1 MRAALSAAV
10 GLLVAGALVPTAPGG
25 VRALRLDPP
34 RIELSSADDRQTVV
48 VQATLDDG
56 RTLDVTDRARLRL
69 DDPRPAALVDQTV
82 TPLVDGRTSLTAS
95 YGGRSATVPI
105 TVTAA
110 HLRRDVFFRSDVLP
124 ALTASGCNTGTC
136 HGSARGQDGFGLSLF
151 GFDPDGDQRRIT
163 LEQGSRRVHPAA
175 PDESLLLKKALG
187 AVPHTGGR
195 LLDERSPRYETIR
208 RWIAE
213 GARPDPDDVAVTTAL
228 DLHPPGAVLDA
239 AGGRQRFVLVARLSD
254 GSTRDV
260 TRDAV
265 WFSRDPACAAV
276 SADGEVRAVR
286 RGESHVTARYAT
298 FTVGVPI
305 LVVPA
310 ETARGASDALPP
322 RATDPF
328 DALVL
333 EKLARLRV
341 RPAPR
346 CDDETFVRRVHL
358 DLIGLPPTVDER
370 AAFLADPRDDRRARL
385 VDRLLAREEF
395 VDLWVMEWSDML
407 GIRSD
412 LPRNLS
418 PKAMLRYGEWLE
430 ERLRADT
437 PIDVLVRELLTA
449 DGSTLADPPAN
460 FYQVEPDPLKLAEN
474 VAQSFLGMRLQCAQ
488 CHNHPFDRWTMDDYY
503 GFAAFFA
510 QVGRKSGA
518 EPRESIVF
526 DRGAGDVKHPV
537 GGATVHPRFLGGAP
551 ADVEGKDRRRVLAE
565 WLTDGENPYF
575 ARSLV
580 NRIWARFLGVGIV
593 EPVDDFRVSNP
604 PSNEPLL
611 DALAASFVESGY
623 DLRALVRRIC
633 LTDAYQR
640 STVADE
646 TNALDERNFARR
658 HPRRLRAEVLL
669 DTICRVTETT
679 PKFAGLPKGLRAVEL
694 QDGADT
700 NEFLLTFGRPVRTTV
715 CACDVVLEPN
725 LSQALLLLN
734 GSDVGARIAEGDL
747 PRRLLAEG
755 RSPEEALEELY
766 LRCLGRLPDDA
777 ERAALLA
784 TVRDAQ
790 PDHEAH
796 LALED
801 VLWALLNSKEFLFNH

>member
-1 MRAALSAAV
+1 MRSARSLAAA
-10 GLLVAGALVPTAPGG
+10 LLVAAAIAPAATAG

-69 DDPRPAALVDQTV
+69 DDPRRAALVDRTL
-82 TPLVDGRTSLTAS
+82 TPLLDGRTSLTAS
-95 YGGRSATVPI
+95 YGGRTATVSV
-105 TVTAA
+105 TVTSAA
-110 HLRRDVFFRSDVLP
+110 ALRDVRFRSDVLP

-151 GFDPDGDQRRIT
+151 GFDPEGDRRRIA
-163 LEQGSRRVHPAA
+163 LERGSRRVHPAA

-195 LLDERSPRYETIR
+195 LLDERSPRYRTIR

-213 GARPDPDDVAVTTAL
+213 GARPDPVDVAVTTAL

-239 AGGRQRFVLVARLSD
+239 EGGRQRFVLVAHLSD

-265 WFSRDPACAAV
+265 WFSRDPACAPV
-276 SADGEVRAVR
+276 SADGVVRAVR

-298 FTVGVPI
+298 FTVGVPV
-305 LVVPA
+305 LVVP
-310 ETARGASDALPP
+310 TAADRPAPDATPE
-322 RATDPF
+322 RAIDPL

-358 DLIGLPPTVDER
+358 DLIGLPPTVEER

-385 VDRLLAREEF
+385 VDRLLEREEF

-412 LPRNLS
+412 PRRNLS

-460 FYQVEPDPLKLAEN
+460 FYHVEPDPLKLAEN

-518 EPRESIVF
+518 EPRETIVF
-526 DRGAGDVKHPV
+526 DRGTGDVKHPV
-537 GGATVHPRFLGGAP
+537 GGAAVHPRFLGGAA
-551 ADVEGKDRRRVLAE
+551 ADVAGKDRRRVLAE

-575 ARSLV
+575 ARSFV
-580 NRIWARFLGVGIV
+580 NRVWARFLGVGVV

-611 DALAASFVESGY
+611 DALAASFVTSGY

-640 STVADE
+640 STDADE
-646 TNALDERNFARR
+646 TNALDRRNFARR

-679 PKFAGLPKGLRAVEL
+679 PKFAGLPEGLRAVEL

-715 CACDVVLEPN
+715 CACDVVMEPN

-734 GSDVGARIAEGDL
+734 GTDVGARIAEGDL
-747 PRRLLAEG
+747 PRRMLAEG

-790 PDHEAH
+790 PEHEAH

-801 VLWALLNSKEFLFNH
+801 VFWALLNSKEFLFNH